1 MSKTDVYICESEY
14 SDKVKEYF
22 DFISDAC
29 ASAINDEGIDGCLN
43 ISFSSE
49 DEIQRLNRDFRN
61 VDSVTDVLSF
71 PANDLT
77 CPISKTGIT
86 CDMEVDDGMVFL
98 GDIIICYERA
108 CDQAEDYGHSLKREL
123 CFLALHG
130 TLHLLGYDHEPGGL
144 ELVRMREKEE
154 EVLVKLGLHRTSS
167 YYLGEDE
174 EG

>member
-1 MSKTDVYICESEY
+1 MSKTDIYICESEY

-22 DFISDAC
+22 GFISDAC

-49 DEIQRLNRDFRN
+49 DEIKRLNSDFRN

-71 PANDLT
+71 PANDLS

-108 CDQAEDYGHSLKREL
+108 CEQAEDYGHSLKREL

-130 TLHLLGYDHEPGGL
+130 TLHLLGYDHIKPED
-144 ELVRMREKEE
+144 ETVMTARQE
-154 EVLVKLGLHRTSS
+154 EVLSRFGIER
-167 YYLGEDE
+167 
-174 EG
+174 

>member
-14 SDKVKEYF
+14 SDKVKEFF

-29 ASAINDEGIDGCLN
+29 IAAINEEGIDGCMN

-49 DEIQRLNRDFRN
+49 DEIRRLNRDFRN

-86 CDMEVDDGMVFL
+86 CDMEVDDGMIFL

-108 CDQAEDYGHSLKREL
+108 CEQAEEYGHSLKREL

-130 TLHLLGYDHEPGGL
+130 TLHLLGYDHIEP
-144 ELVRMREKEE
+144 
-154 EVLVKLGLHRTSS
+154 
-167 YYLGEDE
+167 EDE
-174 EG
+174 AVMMSKQNDVLNRFGIER